1 MSSDPLTF
9 TPGPALPAGRVESTL
24 DVLQSSAVECDL
36 RVFVVRAVL
45 TSGKVSSFPL
55 FLRGGELVNPE
66 YALDMVTVSVEDERV
81 AFNVEGMDKLWSF
94 RSRLEIPIAHIT
106 GVEVN
111 HEQVGR
117 WWHGLKM
124 LGTDLPGLF
133 AAGMFRYHGE
143 TVFWDVRDPA
153 HAIIVSLEHETY
165 KKLIVEVA
173 DPPATVTILKSAIGR
188 T

>member
-1 MSSDPLTF
+1 VLGPSVVLGPMSAARCKRATDFGLGTDHVRSTKYQER
-9 TPGPALPAGRVESTL
+9 ALDTVEK
-24 DVLQSSAVECDL
+24 
-36 RVFVVRAVL
+36 RAR
-45 TSGKVSSFPL
+45 SC
-55 FLRGGELVNPE
+55 LRGERDPE
-66 YALDMVTVSVEDERV
+66 YALDMVTVSVEGERV
-81 AFNVEGMDKLWSF
+81 AFNVEGMDKLWSL

-106 GVEVN
+106 GAEVN

-117 WWHGLKM
+117 WWHGLKL

-153 HAIIVSLEHETY
+153 QAVIVSLEHETY

-173 DPPATVTILKSAIGR
+173 DPAATVATLQSVIGR
-188 T
+188 RG